1 MRDPRDVYASYKA
14 RDEKNNRPV
23 TAIDAFAFAW
33 GRSVLQ
39 LKENLGD
46 VGESNYLVIKYE
58 DVVSN
63 PDKMMASIL
72 AFLDLDPHEITAT
85 PTKGHGRVPW
95 GGNPESGKKEFK
107 VYSSASGKW
116 KSRLS
121 QQEVSAIENLL
132 HHEMAIAGY
141 ERSGAKLRW
150 YPMMRVKI
158 NCGRLN
164 ISFDIEGCRCR
175 KNSSCRRWSAK
186 PVGHGLM
193 TEPPQ
198 LPSRC
203 NLMDLTVATY
213 QHCHPLVQSRPNFW
227 KKRFTAIINE
237 ERNTPTW
244 SI

>member
-1 MRDPRDVYASYKA
+1 MHKRYREWWPTAKYVHVVRDPRDVYASYKA

-107 VYSSASGKW
+107 VYSSAL
-116 KSRLS
+116 R
-121 QQEVSAIENLL
+121 EVE
-132 HHEMAIAGY
+132 IAVEP
-141 ERSGAKLRW
+141 ERG
-150 YPMMRVKI
+150 
-158 NCGRLN
+158 
-164 ISFDIEGCRCR
+164 
-175 KNSSCRRWSAK
+175 
-186 PVGHGLM
+186 
-193 TEPPQ
+193 
-198 LPSRC
+198 
-203 NLMDLTVATY
+203 
-213 QHCHPLVQSRPNFW
+213 
-227 KKRFTAIINE
+227 
-237 ERNTPTW
+237 ERD
-244 SI
+244 